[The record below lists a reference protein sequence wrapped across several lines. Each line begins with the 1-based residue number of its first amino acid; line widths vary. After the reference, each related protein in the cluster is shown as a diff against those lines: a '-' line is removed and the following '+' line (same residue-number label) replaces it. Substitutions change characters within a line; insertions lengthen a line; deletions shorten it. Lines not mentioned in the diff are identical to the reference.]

1 MGSLTRCSALTRRRR
16 LAARLR
22 LLTALAPLLA
32 LSVLF
37 AGAHSVAAQ
46 AGPTVTDGSVQNNF
60 PQGMIFTV
68 SAHSESPIQKI
79 RLRYTV
85 LPDGTA
91 AIGQPE
97 FTPASAVTASFELE
111 GNNPPKIYLPPGTT
125 IQYYWEVTDAA
136 GNTSKSETA
145 TFFYNDIR
153 FDWKPL
159 QQSGVTIYYYSG
171 SEDDARQM
179 LGVADEAIASMSRLL
194 GANDTFPVKV
204 WVYDSSDDMRP
215 ALARRSATFEQSIIT
230 AGVRVSSDTVLVLG
244 NVSFD
249 TLRHELTH
257 VVTAV
262 AGESALGSLP
272 SWLDEGTAVYGQTDA
287 GGFESAVQRAIDRG
301 NVLSV
306 RSISAYPGDPDKV
319 ELFYGEAW
327 SLVSFLNDKFGPE
340 KFAALF
346 AEIKKGKRIG
356 EALQSVYG
364 FDQDGLE
371 DQWRAIHGL
380 PARETPAPTPPPS
393 SPAEIG
399 SAPSNTGDDGG
410 TSTGLIVGIVLGTLA
425 LAAAVGAAG
434 FVLARRFR

>member
-1 MGSLTRCSALTRRRR
+1 MAP
-16 LAARLR
+16 RLR
-22 LLTALAPLLA
+22 LLAALAGLLVLLA
-32 LSVLF
+32 L
-37 AGAHSVAAQ
+37 ARPVAAQ
-46 AGPTVTDGSVQNNF
+46 TGPTVSDGGVQNHF
-60 PQGMIFTV
+60 PQGMVFTV
-68 SAHSESPIQKI
+68 SAQGQSPIQKI
-79 RLRYTV
+79 RLRYTI

-97 FTPASAVTASFELE
+97 FTAGPSVTASFELE

-136 GNTSKSETA
+136 GNTSRSEPA

-159 QQSGVTIYYYSG
+159 QHSGVTIYYYSG

-179 LGVADEAIASMSRLL
+179 LGVASDAISSASRLL
-194 GANDTFPVKV
+194 GANITFPVKV
-204 WVYDSSDDMRP
+204 WTYDSVDDMRP
-215 ALARRSATFEQSIIT
+215 ALARRSAAFEQSIIT

-262 AGESALGSLP
+262 AGESALGTLP
-272 SWLDEGTAVYGQTDA
+272 AWLDEGTAVYGQQDA
-287 GGFESAVQRAIDRG
+287 GGFESAVKRAIDRG
-301 NVLSV
+301 DVLSV

-327 SLVSFLNDKFGPE
+327 SLVSFLNEKFGSP
-340 KFAALF
+340 KFAQLF
-346 AEIKKGKRIG
+346 AEIKKGERIG
-356 EALQSVYG
+356 DALQSVYG

-371 DQWRAIHGL
+371 DQWRALHGL
-380 PARETPAPTPPPS
+380 PARATPALTASPS
-393 SPAEIG
+393 PSGQAGTANG
-399 SAPSNTGDDGG
+399 SADGGG
-410 TSTGLIVGIVLGTLA
+410 TSTGVIVGLALGTLA

-434 FVLARRFR
+434 VTLARRLR

>member
-1 MGSLTRCSALTRRRR
+1 
-16 LAARLR
+16 LAPRLR
-22 LLTALAPLLA
+22 LLTALAGLL
-32 LSVLF
+32 VLF
-37 AGAHSVAAQ
+37 GGAHSVAAQ
-46 AGPTVTDGSVQNNF
+46 AGPTVADGGVQNNF
-60 PQGMIFTV
+60 PQGMAFTV
-68 SAHSESPIQKI
+68 SAHGQSPIQKI
-79 RLRYTV
+79 RLRYTIM
-85 LPDGTA
+85 PDGTA

-97 FTPASAVTASFELE
+97 FTPGPSVTASFELE

-153 FDWKPL
+153 FDWKPVP
-159 QQSGVTIYYYSG
+159 QSGVTIRYYSG

-179 LGVADEAIASMSRLL
+179 LGVATETIAAMSRLL
-194 GANDTFPVKV
+194 GAEITFPVKV
-204 WVYDSSDDMRP
+204 WIYDSVSDMRP

-272 SWLDEGTAVYGQTDA
+272 AWLDEGTAVYGQGDP
-287 GGFESAVQRAIDRG
+287 GSFESAVKRAIDRG

-306 RSISAYPGDPDKV
+306 RSISAYPGNPDKV

-327 SLVSFLNDKFGPE
+327 SLVSFLNEKFGPE
-340 KFAALF
+340 KFAQLF
-346 AEIKKGKRIG
+346 AEVKKGKRIG
-356 EALQSVYG
+356 EALQAAYG

-371 DQWRAIHGL
+371 DQWRAFHGL
-380 PARETPAPTPPPS
+380 PARETPPSTLSPSASGQPPTANGS
-393 SPAEIG
+393 SDGDSTPA
-399 SAPSNTGDDGG
+399 
-410 TSTGLIVGIVLGTLA
+410 GLIVGLVLGTLA
-425 LAAAVGAAG
+425 LAAAVGVAG
-434 FVLARRFR
+434 VTLARRFR

>member
-1 MGSLTRCSALTRRRR
+1 
-16 LAARLR
+16 LAPRLR
-22 LLTALAPLLA
+22 LLTALAGLL
-32 LSVLF
+32 VLF

-46 AGPTVTDGSVQNNF
+46 AGPTVTDGGVQNNF
-60 PQGMIFTV
+60 PQGMVFTV
-68 SAHSESPIQKI
+68 SARGQSPIQKI
-79 RLRYTV
+79 RLRYTIM
-85 LPDGTA
+85 PDGTA

-97 FTPASAVTASFELE
+97 FTPGPSVTASFELE

-145 TFFYNDIR
+145 TFSYDDTR
-153 FDWKPL
+153 FDWKPV

-179 LGVADEAIASMSRLL
+179 LGVATETIASMSRLL
-194 GANDTFPVKV
+194 GAEITFPVNV
-204 WVYDSSDDMRP
+204 WIYDSASDMRP

-272 SWLDEGTAVYGQTDA
+272 AWLDEGTAVYGQGDP
-287 GGFESAVQRAIDRG
+287 GSFESAVDRAIDRG

-327 SLVSFLNDKFGPE
+327 SLVSFLNEKFGPD
-340 KFAALF
+340 KFARLF
-346 AEIKKGKRIG
+346 AEVKKGKRIG
-356 EALQSVYG
+356 EALQAVYG

-371 DQWRAIHGL
+371 DQWRAFHGL
-380 PARETPAPTPPPS
+380 PARETPASTLSPSASGQPS
-393 SPAEIG
+393 SANG
-399 SAPSNTGDDGG
+399 PSDGGG
-410 TSTGLIVGIVLGTLA
+410 TSMGVIVGLALGTLA
-425 LAAAVGAAG
+425 LAAAVGVAG
-434 FVLARRFR
+434 ITLARRFR